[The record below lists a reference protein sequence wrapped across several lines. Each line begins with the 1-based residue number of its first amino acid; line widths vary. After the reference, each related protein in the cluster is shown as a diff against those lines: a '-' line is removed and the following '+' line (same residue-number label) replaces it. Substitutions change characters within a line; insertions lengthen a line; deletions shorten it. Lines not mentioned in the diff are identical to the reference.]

1 MSTARAPGLRACR
14 RPLFD
19 DHTGRGAVPLRRA
32 GVLRGLNR
40 STAAASQTI
49 LAAVRAPRPG
59 DGEQCRR
66 QLLGQIGDLNL
77 ERVDGDASST
87 HLWVSSRASLATRPG
102 WSDSRCQPRREC
114 VWSSRLRAFGSQPG
128 SSSWRCQRS
137 RQWHG
142 VNRPDRDTQA
152 VDGGPGGVSFSDGRW
167 PVRSRSCATAPILR
181 WPERA
186 EWRNRLKASRA
197 STRSRAIR

>member
-59 DGEQCRR
+59 MASSAGASFWVRSV
-66 QLLGQIGDLNL
+66 ISTLNAL
-77 ERVDGDASST
+77 MVTASST
-87 HLWVSSRASLATRPG
+87 HLWVSWRASLATRPG

-114 VWSSRLRAFGSQPG
+114 VWASRLRAVGSQPG